1 LKATE
6 QRSFTW
12 KLARGAKQEH
22 MCLNH
27 MTIFHVEDVS
37 HFGRKQDIKALAE
50 MTTIL
55 MTITPTI

>member
-1 LKATE
+1 VEAC
-6 QRSFTW
+6 
-12 KLARGAKQEH
+12 RGAKQEH

-37 HFGRKQDIKALAE
+37 HFGRKQDIRARAE